1 MRKDNKLV
9 RVIYIISR
17 LGYRF
22 TQLFILS
29 AIFFEFFTLNGEIG
43 NFTTSAHNSKG
54 YPIKARIQLNIP
66 DTLIIYKSNFSSSAG
81 VISKT
86 DYKKY
91 NKDFNKIKKDNRLD
105 KTFQINNFAIYK
117 DGFND
122 VSKEIDNV
130 KIQDQ
135 DSEINIVINPKDVFF
150 KSILMLKSYL
160 ALALLLFIA
169 YQCMH
174 LFKQLNKNFVFDKQ
188 LNRRIQ
194 NIGFSL
200 ILFQAVKMIVSIIS
214 MQYLSRIDYHH
225 YIPSIDNSDF
235 RFMNLQ
241 IEVEYNLETL
251 FLGLCLVVLAK
262 LLGYGYNLQNENEL
276 TI

>member
-9 RVIYIISR
+9 TVLYIISR
-17 LGYRF
+17 LSYRF

-81 VISKT
+81 IISKT

-160 ALALLLFIA
+160 ALALLLFIT

-174 LFKQLNKNFVFDKQ
+174 LFKQLNKSFVFDKQ

-235 RFMNLQ
+235 TFMNLQ

>member
-9 RVIYIISR
+9 TVLYIISR
-17 LGYRF
+17 LSYRF

-81 VISKT
+81 IISKT

-135 DSEINIVINPKDVFF
+135 DSEINIVINPKDVLF
-150 KSILMLKSYL
+150 KTILMLKSYL
-160 ALALLLFIA
+160 ALALLLFIT

-235 RFMNLQ
+235 TFMNLQ